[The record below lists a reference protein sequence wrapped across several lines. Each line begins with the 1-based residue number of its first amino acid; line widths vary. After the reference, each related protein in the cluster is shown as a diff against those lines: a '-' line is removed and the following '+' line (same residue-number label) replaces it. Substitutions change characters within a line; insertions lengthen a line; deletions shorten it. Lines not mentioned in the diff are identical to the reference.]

1 MLFITKSVVVF
12 IIKSVQMKTKYV
24 LGVLTLA
31 ICATLSFGAQAQ
43 EKKEKETK
51 KETEVGKTL
60 DKTGKAISKTARKVG
75 DKTAE
80 VAVKGGAKIADQT
93 FKGKMA
99 PDGSDV
105 YIDGKNR
112 KYYINKK
119 GAKIYLKASQIRNKP
134 EVKK

>member
-1 MLFITKSVVVF
+1 
-12 IIKSVQMKTKYV
+12 MKRNYV

-31 ICATLSFGAQAQ
+31 ICTSLSFGAQAQ
-43 EKKEKETK
+43 DKKTKETK
-51 KETEVGKTL
+51 KETEVGEAL
-60 DKTGKAISKTARKVG
+60 DKTGKVISKTATKVG

-119 GAKIYLKASQIRNKP
+119 GSKIYLKASQIKNRP
-134 EVKK
+134 EAKKK